1 MSKNKGPT
9 RGRAAKRAARGY
21 VKHHGK
27 HALACPFQA
36 RIGVLGRRISLGYF
50 GTEQEAAAAHR
61 AGLKLAAELVPE
73 MRAAAAKVR
82 GLQQANGMLERGVR
96 YAQKARA
103 E

>member
-1 MSKNKGPT
+1 MSKKKGP
-9 RGRAAKRAARGY
+9 ARGY

-27 HALACPFQA
+27 HARACPFQA

-96 YAQKARA
+96 YAQK
-103 E
+103 EVQG